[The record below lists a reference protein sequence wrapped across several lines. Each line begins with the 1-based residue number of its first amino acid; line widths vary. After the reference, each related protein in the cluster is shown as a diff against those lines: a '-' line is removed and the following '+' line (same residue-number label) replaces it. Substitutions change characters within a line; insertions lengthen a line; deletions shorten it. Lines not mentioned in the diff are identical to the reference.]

1 MGTLMDYE
9 AAAEYLRTTP
19 RHVRQL
25 WQRREIAAVK
35 VGRLVRFTTEDLDAY
50 VRAQRQPAI
59 AR

>member
-1 MGTLMDYE
+1 MDYE
-9 AAAEYLRTTP
+9 AAAAYLSTTP